1 MNASFT
7 YIFKH
12 QYYKDVIAA
21 YDEAMTKY
29 SNAYKIWLEHEGLQD
44 ADNFGFKETVAS
56 NLPEIKRI
64 NTWIQTSTTILNT
77 KRKAI
82 IWFFNER
89 GVTSIPEFHYNEYR
103 VVDERKSYIGNLQL
117 TLDTYD
123 QLIKKHKEAVD
134 RYLQVSKSSHSYDEI
149 KRIVSSK
156 EVLVKNST
164 ILSNAHSLRTKHCFA
179 WKLFAKGRDFNDI
192 PISELEGLKEEDFE
206 RKDTFLYLYGKEP
219 DLIKLI
225 LGSSF
230 LPIESFEESALEQ
243 EEDVTVILASRDI
256 EPIEQYSANIRL
268 ENPKE
273 LKRAILDSI
282 KYGESCNFS
291 DSYTISQFYGLR
303 ADFDKIGAS
312 FDDAVT
318 LVKSN
323 DAAIKSFNQ
332 KEYGKSCVYIK
343 DYLHSVT
350 EGSPLSLYIQ
360 IYREEKNKRDEAKRI
375 KANYPKGFS
384 AIFGGLD
391 LDSCSL
397 QYVEGVI
404 NSKSEIKSKDNE
416 LERIERKRLEAERKR
431 QEAIRKQQE
440 IRDIKSCVS
449 SWPQPRRSS
458 IEYFSLYNYYPTTC
472 DWEAS
477 ESEWDIR
484 NLIWDFKAKPHNY
497 QSTEEIMRRHRKS
510 VDIVLPKLCKV
521 LRHYFR
527 NRVSKL
533 TLVPILASTKSVSD
547 RRYMDILERICNEL
561 DMYNGFLHMKIT
573 KEGISKNDPMN
584 NTGHSIP
591 PEVEFEQNF
600 FKEKYVILFDDVI
613 TSGSSMER
621 FKRLLESAEATVIGG
636 LSIGKTKHERQPS
649 NPIDEI
655 NNDLPF

>member
-1 MNASFT
+1 MNAFFT
-7 YIFKH
+7 YILKH
-12 QYYKDVIAA
+12 QYYKNVIAA
-21 YDEAMTKY
+21 YDKAITKY

-44 ADNFGFKETVAS
+44 ADNFGFKETVTL

-77 KRKAI
+77 KRKAL

-103 VVDERKSYIGNLQL
+103 VVDEHKSYIGNLQI

-134 RYLQVSKSSHSYDEI
+134 RYLQVSKDSHSYDEI

-156 EVLVKNST
+156 EVIVKNTT
-164 ILSNAHSLRTKHCFA
+164 ILSNADSLRTKHCFA

-206 RKDTFLYLYGKEP
+206 RKDSFLYLYGKEP
-219 DLIKLI
+219 ELIKLI

-230 LPIESFEESALEQ
+230 LPIESFEEAALEQ
-243 EEDVTVILASRDI
+243 EEEVTVILASRNI
-256 EPIEQYSANIRL
+256 NPIEEYSASIRL

-273 LKRAILDSI
+273 LKRAILNSI

-291 DSYTISQFYGLR
+291 DSYSISQFYRLR

-323 DAAIKSFNQ
+323 DAAIKSYHQ
-332 KEYGKSCVYIK
+332 KECGESCVYIE
-343 DYLHSVT
+343 DYLRSVT
-350 EGSPLSLYIQ
+350 ERSPLSLYIQ
-360 IYREEKNKRDEAKRI
+360 TYREEKNKRDEAKRI
-375 KANYPKGFS
+375 QANYPKGFS
-384 AIFGGLD
+384 AIFGTLN

-397 QYVEGVI
+397 QYIEGVI
-404 NSKSEIKSKDNE
+404 NSKSEIQIKDNE
-416 LERIERKRLEAERKR
+416 LEKIERKRLEDERKR

-440 IRDIKSCVS
+440 IRELKSCVS
-449 SWPQPRRSS
+449 SWPQPRRSN

-472 DWEAS
+472 DWDAS
-477 ESEWDIR
+477 ESEWNVR
-484 NLIWDFKAKPHNY
+484 NLIWDFKANPNRP
-497 QSTEEIMRRHRKS
+497 QSEYEIRTRHEQALNR
-510 VDIVLPKLCKV
+510 VLPKLVKV
-521 LRHYFR
+521 INHYFGSKK
-527 NRVSKL
+527 SKL
-533 TLVPILASTKSVSD
+533 TLVCIPSSKRIVTE
-547 RRYMDILERICNEL
+547 RRYKDLAQKLCSATGMS
-561 DMYNGFLHMKIT
+561 NGYDYVSVTSDGEAKHLGGTSSAEF
-573 KEGISKNDPMN
+573 GIDS
-584 NTGHSIP
+584 SY
-591 PEVEFEQNF
+591 
-600 FKEKYVILFDDVI
+600 FKDRYVLLFDDVI

-621 FKRLLESAEATVIGG
+621 FKRLLESVGATVIGG
-636 LSIGKTKHERQPS
+636 LSIGKTKHERQLS
-649 NPIDEI
+649 NPIDGI

>member
-12 QYYKDVIAA
+12 QYYKNVIAA
-21 YDEAMTKY
+21 YNEAMTKY

-82 IWFFNER
+82 IWFFKER

-134 RYLQVSKSSHSYDEI
+134 RYLQVAKDSHSYDEI

-156 EVLVKNST
+156 EVIVKNST

-206 RKDTFLYLYGKEP
+206 RKDTFLYLYGKEQG
-219 DLIKLI
+219 LIKLI

-256 EPIEQYSANIRL
+256 EPIEPYSANIRL

-291 DSYTISQFYGLR
+291 DSYSTSQFYGLR
-303 ADFDKIGAS
+303 GDFDRIGAS

-332 KEYGKSCVYIK
+332 KEYGKSCVYIE
-343 DYLHSVT
+343 DYLRSVT

-360 IYREEKNKRDEAKRI
+360 TYREEKNKRDEAKRI

-416 LERIERKRLEAERKR
+416 LERIERKGLEDERKR

-472 DWEAS
+472 DWDAS
-477 ESEWDIR
+477 ESEWDVR
-484 NLIWDFKAKPHNY
+484 NLIWDFKANPNRP
-497 QSTEEIMRRHRKS
+497 QSEYEIRTRHEQALNR
-510 VDIVLPKLCKV
+510 VLPKLVKIIN
-521 LRHYFR
+521 HYFGSKK
-527 NRVSKL
+527 SKL
-533 TLVPILASTKSVSD
+533 TLVCIPSSKRIVTE
-547 RRYMDILERICNEL
+547 RRYKDLAQKLCSATGMS
-561 DMYNGFLHMKIT
+561 NGYDYVSVTSDGEAKHLGGTSTAEF
-573 KEGISKNDPMN
+573 GIDN
-584 NTGHSIP
+584 NY
-591 PEVEFEQNF
+591 
-600 FKEKYVILFDDVI
+600 FKDRYVLLFDDVI

-621 FKRLLESAEATVIGG
+621 FKRLLESVGATVIGG
-636 LSIGKTKHERQPS
+636 LSIGKTKHERQPL

>member
-1 MNASFT
+1 MNAFFT

-12 QYYKDVIAA
+12 KYYKNVIAT
-21 YDEAMTKY
+21 YNEAITKY
-29 SNAYKIWLEHEGLQD
+29 SNAYIIWLEHEGLQV
-44 ADNFGFKETVAS
+44 ADNFGFKKTVAS

-64 NTWIQTSTTILNT
+64 STWIQTSTTIQNT
-77 KRKAI
+77 KRKALL
-82 IWFFNER
+82 WFFNEK
-89 GVTSIPEFHYNEYR
+89 GLTSIPDFHYNEYQ
-103 VVDERKSYIGNLQL
+103 VVAEHKSYIGNLQV

-123 QLIKKHKEAVD
+123 QLIKNHKEAVD
-134 RYLQVSKSSHSYDEI
+134 RYLQVSKDSHSYDEI
-149 KRIVSSK
+149 RKLVSSQD
-156 EVLVKNST
+156 VIKNYTT
-164 ILSNAHSLRTKHCFA
+164 ILINAHSLKFKQYRA
-179 WKLFAKGRDFNDI
+179 WELFAKGRDFNDI

-206 RKDTFLYLYGKEP
+206 RKHTFLYWYGKEP
-219 DLIKLI
+219 ELIKLI

-230 LPIESFEESALEQ
+230 LPIESFEEAALEQ

-291 DSYTISQFYGLR
+291 DSYSISQFYGLR

-323 DAAIKSFNQ
+323 DAAIKSYNQ
-332 KEYGKSCVYIK
+332 KKYGQSCVYIE
-343 DYLHSVT
+343 DYLRSVT
-350 EGSPLSLYIQ
+350 EGSPLSSYIKT
-360 IYREEKNKRDEAKRI
+360 YREEKNKRDEAKRI

-384 AIFGGLD
+384 AIFGGLE

-404 NSKSEIKSKDNE
+404 NSKSRIQIKDNE
-416 LERIERKRLEAERKR
+416 LERIERKRLEDERKR

-472 DWEAS
+472 DWDAS

-497 QSTEEIMRRHRKS
+497 QSTEEIMRRHRNS

-521 LRHYFR
+521 LRHYFG
-527 NRVSKL
+527 NKVPKL
-533 TLVPILASTKSVSD
+533 TIVPVLASTRIVSD
-547 RRYMDILERICNEL
+547 RRYADIMERICNEL
-561 DMYNGFLHMKIT
+561 DMYNGYLHVTIT
-573 KEGISKNDPMN
+573 KEGISKNDPTN

-591 PEVEFEQNF
+591 PKVEYEQNF
-600 FKEKYVILFDDVI
+600 FKDKYVILFDDVI
-613 TSGSSMER
+613 TSGASMER
-621 FKRLLESAEATVIGG
+621 CKCLLEASGATVIGG
-636 LSIGKTKHERQPS
+636 LSIGKTKHERQYS

-655 NNDLPF
+655 

>member
-12 QYYKDVIAA
+12 QYYKNVIAA
-21 YDEAMTKY
+21 YNEAMTKY

-82 IWFFNER
+82 IWFFKER

-134 RYLQVSKSSHSYDEI
+134 RYLQVAKDSHSYDEI

-156 EVLVKNST
+156 EVIVKNST

-206 RKDTFLYLYGKEP
+206 RKDTFLYLYGKEQE
-219 DLIKLI
+219 LIKLI

-256 EPIEQYSANIRL
+256 EPIEPYSANIRL

-291 DSYTISQFYGLR
+291 DSYSTSQFYGLR
-303 ADFDKIGAS
+303 GDFDRIGAS

-343 DYLHSVT
+343 DYLRSVT

-360 IYREEKNKRDEAKRI
+360 TYREEKNKRDEAKRI

-416 LERIERKRLEAERKR
+416 LERIERKRLEDERKR

-472 DWEAS
+472 DWDAS
-477 ESEWDIR
+477 ESEWDVR
-484 NLIWDFKAKPHNY
+484 NLIWDFKANPNRP
-497 QSTEEIMRRHRKS
+497 QSEYEIRTRHEQALNR
-510 VDIVLPKLCKV
+510 VLPKLVKV
-521 LRHYFR
+521 INHYFGSKK
-527 NRVSKL
+527 SKL
-533 TLVPILASTKSVSD
+533 TLVCIPSSKRIVTE
-547 RRYMDILERICNEL
+547 RRYKDLAQKLCSATGMS
-561 DMYNGFLHMKIT
+561 NGYDNVSVTSDGEAKHLGGTSSAEF
-573 KEGISKNDPMN
+573 GIDSNY
-584 NTGHSIP
+584 
-591 PEVEFEQNF
+591 
-600 FKEKYVILFDDVI
+600 FKDRYVLLFDDVI

-621 FKRLLESAEATVIGG
+621 FKRLLESVGATVIGG
-636 LSIGKTKHERQPS
+636 LSIGKTKHERQPL

-655 NNDLPF
+655 NNDLPFLPY

>member
-1 MNASFT
+1 MNAFFT

-12 QYYKDVIAA
+12 KYYKNVIAT
-21 YDEAMTKY
+21 YNEAITKY

-44 ADNFGFKETVAS
+44 ADNFGFKKTVTS

-64 NTWIQTSTTILNT
+64 STWIQTSTTIQNT
-77 KRKAI
+77 KRKALL
-82 IWFFNER
+82 WFFNEK
-89 GVTSIPEFHYNEYR
+89 GLTSIPDFHYNEYQI
-103 VVDERKSYIGNLQL
+103 VAEHKSYIGNLQV

-123 QLIKKHKEAVD
+123 QLIKNHKEAVD
-134 RYLQVSKSSHSYDEI
+134 RYLQVSKDSHSYDEI
-149 KRIVSSK
+149 RKLVSSQD
-156 EVLVKNST
+156 VIKNYTT
-164 ILSNAHSLRTKHCFA
+164 ILINAHSLKFKQYWA
-179 WKLFAKGRDFNDI
+179 WELFAKGRDFNDI

-206 RKDTFLYLYGKEP
+206 RKHTFLYWYGKEP
-219 DLIKLI
+219 ELIKLI

-230 LPIESFEESALEQ
+230 LPIESFEEAALEQ

-256 EPIEQYSANIRL
+256 EQIDQYSANIRL

-291 DSYTISQFYGLR
+291 DNYSISQFYGLR
-303 ADFDKIGAS
+303 ADFDRIGAS

-332 KEYGKSCVYIK
+332 KECDKSCVYIE
-343 DYLHSVT
+343 DYLQSVT

-360 IYREEKNKRDEAKRI
+360 TYREEKNKRDEAKRI

-397 QYVEGVI
+397 QYIQGVI
-404 NSKSEIKSKDNE
+404 NAKSRIQIKDNE
-416 LERIERKRLEAERKR
+416 LERIERQRLEEERKR

-440 IRDIKSCVS
+440 IRDLKSCVS

-472 DWEAS
+472 DWDAS
-477 ESEWDIR
+477 ESEWEVR
-484 NLIWDFKAKPHNY
+484 NLIWDFKANPNRP
-497 QSTEEIMRRHRKS
+497 QSEYEIRTRHEQALNR
-510 VDIVLPKLCKV
+510 VLPKLVKV
-521 LRHYFR
+521 INHYFGSKK
-527 NRVSKL
+527 SKL
-533 TLVPILASTKSVSD
+533 TLVCIPSSKRIVTE
-547 RRYMDILERICNEL
+547 RRYKDLAQKLCSATGMS
-561 DMYNGFLHMKIT
+561 NGYDYVSVTSDGEAKHLGGTSSAEF
-573 KEGISKNDPMN
+573 GINSNY
-584 NTGHSIP
+584 
-591 PEVEFEQNF
+591 
-600 FKEKYVILFDDVI
+600 FKDRYVLLFDDVI

-621 FKRLLESAEATVIGG
+621 FKRLLESVGATVIGG
-636 LSIGKTKHERQPS
+636 LSIGKTKHERQYS
-649 NPIDEI
+649 NPIDE
-655 NNDLPF
+655 L